1 MTSPDHGVRV
11 GVALL
16 CAVQFV
22 DVLGVTSATTA
33 LPAIADELSAGPIA
47 VIAIAAAYATFFGG
61 FLVVGARIG
70 DRWGHRRVLV
80 VGLVLFAAVA
90 VVGATAEGAAQVAV
104 ARALQG
110 CTAAVSIPSALRLLL
125 HLTPEPGR
133 RTAAIAAWSAA
144 GAAAGAAGL
153 LLGGALTDLWSWRG
167 IFWINLPVGLTL
179 AALVARSITDVPRAV
194 GRAARLNL
202 GAAALLAG
210 AMTMLVGGA
219 ALAEHAD
226 TRLAAVGFAV
236 LGLAL
241 GGAFGW
247 QQRRSA
253 DALIPPAAFA
263 SVQLRLGAAL
273 SFVNTATTSSSAV
286 VLTVYLQEQGGATP
300 LQAGL
305 QLLPLSLGVILG
317 SAAAKPLSARWSRPG
332 MAGAGL
338 GAVAAGNLVLASAPG
353 SVVGITAGVGLA
365 GLGLGLSSV
374 AATAIGTDVPE
385 QLSGTAGGVVNTAA
399 QLGTALGIAAFLA
412 TSTAITPPL
421 IGTVTAWIGIAVLA
435 AGTAIVVAVRAA
447 RPARSRRLAG
457 ERYGS

>member
-1 MTSPDHGVRV
+1 MTSSNVGVRV
-11 GVALL
+11 GVPLL

-33 LPAIADELSAGPIA
+33 LPAIAEELSAGPIA

-90 VVGATAEGAAQVAV
+90 VVGATADGPAQVAV

-167 IFWINLPVGLTL
+167 IFWVNLPVGLVL
-179 AALVARSITDVPRAV
+179 AALAAWLITDVPQAV
-194 GRAARLNL
+194 GRSARLDL

-210 AMTMLVGGA
+210 SMTALVGGA

-226 TRLAAVGFAV
+226 TRLAGGAVAL

-247 QQRRSA
+247 QQRGSA
-253 DALIPPAAFA
+253 DALIPPEAFA
-263 SVQLRLGAAL
+263 SAKLRVGTAL

-286 VLTVYLQEQGGATP
+286 VLTLYLQEQGGATP

-332 MAGAGL
+332 MAAAGL
-338 GAVAAGNLVLASAPG
+338 GAVAAGNLVLVLVPG
-353 SVVGITAGVGLA
+353 SVVAITAGVGLA

-374 AATAIGTDVPE
+374 AATAIGTDVPA
-385 QLSGTAGGVVNTAA
+385 QFSSTAGGVVNTAA

-412 TSTAITPPL
+412 LSAAITPPP
-421 IGTVTAWIGIAVLA
+421 IGTRTAWIGIAALA
-435 AGTAIVVAVRAA
+435 AGTAIVVAVLAA
-447 RPARSRRLAG
+447 RPARSRRLADEPHG
-457 ERYGS
+457 T